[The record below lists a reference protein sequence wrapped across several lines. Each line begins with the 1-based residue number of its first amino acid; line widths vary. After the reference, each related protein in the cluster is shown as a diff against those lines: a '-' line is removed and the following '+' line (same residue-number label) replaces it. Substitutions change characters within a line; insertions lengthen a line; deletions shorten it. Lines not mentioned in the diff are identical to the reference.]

1 MRGHF
6 SLADKQAELPGAGQ
20 GLAHRGELPAD
31 AFCRSQSAL
40 SDAALAEGAGAAVCA
55 LCVGHR
61 EDRGTGAEG
70 LQPRSN
76 PSVASQLSLP
86 LPFPMLFSVL
96 PPFDLILRE
105 KV

>member
-20 GLAHRGELPAD
+20 GLAHWGELPAD
-31 AFCRSQSAL
+31 AFCRSQS
-40 SDAALAEGAGAAVCA
+40 AALAEGAGAAVCA

-76 PSVASQLSLP
+76 PSAASQLSLP